1 MAQINNL
8 PAMQETRVQFLG
20 WEDLLEKG
28 MATHSNILAW
38 RIPWTEEPG
47 GLHTVHG
54 VAESRTGLR
63 DSHTHTYTFV
73 GVTSQPSTLLWLGPL
88 WSLVLGSRPV
98 LQPRLRP
105 VVYGFAQV
113 HSLSVSPWTIWGP
126 LGPPAWPRSPPLLFH
141 VGHLAFGSCLP
152 PLQPRIDHQSPRP
165 FIKRMRIL
173 GA

>member
-1 MAQINNL
+1 
-8 PAMQETRVQFLG
+8 MQETRVQFLG

-54 VAESRTGLR
+54 VAESRTGLS

-113 HSLSVSPWTIWGP
+113 HSLSVSPWTI
-126 LGPPAWPRSPPLLFH
+126 
-141 VGHLAFGSCLP
+141 
-152 PLQPRIDHQSPRP
+152 
-165 FIKRMRIL
+165 
-173 GA
+173 

>member
-1 MAQINNL
+1 MVAQTVKNL

-47 GLHTVHG
+47 GLHTVRG
-54 VAESRTGLR
+54 LAESRTGLS
-63 DSHTHTYTFV
+63 DSHTYIFV
-73 GVTSQPSTLLWLGPL
+73 GVTSQASTLLSLGPL

-98 LQPRLRP
+98 LQPCLQP
-105 VVYGFAQV
+105 VLYSLAQV

-126 LGPPAWPRSPPLLFH
+126 LGSPAWPRSPPLLFC
-141 VGHLAFGSCLP
+141 VVQLAFGSPLPLLP
-152 PLQPRIDHQSPRP
+152 PLPTPTQN
-165 FIKRMRIL
+165 
-173 GA
+173 